1 MASEL
6 HAQQLISSCLY
17 IYNSCIHLFLFDLI
31 HVDEDDNGGPP
42 AAKKLKL
49 SPSSEGNLALL
60 LLISYYNTHLL
71 PCVYRPGYKFY
82 PLMIFKCNE

>member
-1 MASEL
+1 MALEL

-42 AAKKLKL
+42 AAKKLKV
-49 SPSSEGNLALL
+49 SPSSEGKSGFVAADFRA
-60 LLISYYNTHLL
+60 I
-71 PCVYRPGYKFY
+71 FY
-82 PLMIFKCNE
+82 